1 MWSSCISGHYSFT
14 VTVRSDSYLGLDVH
28 EDIKLEVCEA
38 KEAVTE
44 HPQVLI
50 SNWLSLLAITCFY
63 LRIECFENWLEFC
76 SKIYIFWRDFCRNF
90 YWNCTNWEKIV
101 TGVQILEFLQ
111 TFTCVFFLISLEGF
125 FFRNFQKNPSSWWDL
140 ELHTILFQWEFE
152 DDEEESDGKSSD
164 SEDDEFAT
172 DDDYDEDED

>member
-1 MWSSCISGHYSFT
+1 VAEVPEKGQQAWEGPWGQVASVAFCALPLLHWRQAGALVGVHRRPERPRSPHPAQPRHITRRQTGGGAHIHRTTQTSHYSFT

-44 HPQVLI
+44 HPQ
-50 SNWLSLLAITCFY
+50 
-63 LRIECFENWLEFC
+63 
-76 SKIYIFWRDFCRNF
+76 
-90 YWNCTNWEKIV
+90 
-101 TGVQILEFLQ
+101 
-111 TFTCVFFLISLEGF
+111 
-125 FFRNFQKNPSSWWDL
+125 
-140 ELHTILFQWEFE
+140 WEFE